1 MGAPAARGTRGTGRG
16 DRRVHTGPSRGGG
29 DRDTFR
35 VSGKTAAQK
44 FKISKIKGRKER
56 KAEEQAAADK
66 VQRVADERSQQDK
79 VISGGTSG
87 GTKARG
93 KLKTP
98 RSLLGG

>member
-1 MGAPAARGTRGTGRG
+1 MGAPAARGTRGLGSG
-16 DRRVHTGPSRGGG
+16 DRKVHTGPSKGGG

-44 FKISKIKGRKER
+44 FKISKIQGRKER

-66 VQRVADERSQQDK
+66 VQRGADERSQQDK
-79 VISGGTSG
+79 VISG